1 MDGRMEATARI
12 SDADLGMAS
21 QYALSFQMIDYGA
34 IRRWGDELLL
44 SRDPAPIWAMDLAVC
59 HDWDVDERLR
69 RIPGTPRKDAWQN
82 VLCGL
87 MALRWKQRQI
97 TIGTMRGI
105 GWDFYTE
112 EEGQDLSHWGLKLEC
127 IGEGYDDG
135 YGTLEALT
143 EAADSCARSFE
154 QYECLVPTWMADST
168 AEPNIPP

>member
-1 MDGRMEATARI
+1 MESTSRI

-21 QYALSFQMIDYGA
+21 QYAPRFQMIDHGA
-34 IRRWGDELLL
+34 IRRWGDELIL
-44 SRDPAPIWAMDLAVC
+44 SRDPAPLWAMDLAIC

-87 MALRWKQRQI
+87 MSLRWSQNLL
-97 TIGTMRGI
+97 TVGTMRGI
-105 GWDFYTE
+105 GWTLYA
-112 EEGQDLSHWGLKLEC
+112 EEGYQDSSHWGVKLEC

-143 EAADSCARSFE
+143 EAANHCAQLFE
-154 QYECLVPTWMADST
+154 QHESLVPTWMAVT
-168 AEPNIPP
+168 N